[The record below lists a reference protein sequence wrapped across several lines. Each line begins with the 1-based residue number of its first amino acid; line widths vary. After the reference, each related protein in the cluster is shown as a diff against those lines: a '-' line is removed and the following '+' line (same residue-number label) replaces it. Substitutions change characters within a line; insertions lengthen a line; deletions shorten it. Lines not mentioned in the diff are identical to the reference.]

1 MSTENN
7 PHNKADKTARA
18 GVVKIAA
25 IVTATTMLIGA
36 SFGVQAVAESKMYQ
50 HAKLY
55 VSDTTAGEDQSYFQ
69 KASWGKRHKGRHM
82 RLAEMSDAEI
92 EKKITRAVKH
102 VSIEIDATAEQEQ
115 KITALVT
122 ALAKDMKPLHGE
134 FKAAGEQLHKLL
146 VADKIDRVAIERI
159 RAERIAEADRVSK
172 ELTTAIADV
181 AEILSPE
188 QREVLNQRIEQFKS
202 MRGRWHRG

>member
-7 PHNKADKTARA
+7 PNNKADKTARA

-36 SFGVQAVAESKMYQ
+36 SFGVQGVAESKIYL

-55 VSDTTAGEDQSYFQ
+55 VIDTTAGEDQSYFQ

>member
-7 PHNKADKTARA
+7 PNNKADKTARA

-82 RLAEMSDAEI
+82 RLAEMCDAEI

-188 QREVLNQRIEQFKS
+188 QREVLNERIEQFKS

>member
-7 PHNKADKTARA
+7 PNNKADKTARA